1 MEQSDVIS
9 VFAGPLER
17 LELPYMIV
25 GAVGAMAY
33 GEMRFTMDI
42 DVVLELRAEDSA
54 RVARAF
60 PSTEFYVPPLETI
73 IVESVRRER
82 GHFNLIHF
90 ATGLK
95 ADIYLVAND
104 ALNKLAMANRRRL
117 TVGEQPLWFSPPE
130 HIILR
135 KLEFYREGGSEK
147 HLGDIFAMLRL
158 SDIDVGFVE
167 RHVARLGLGESWAAA
182 RNWK

>member
-42 DVVLELRAEDSA
+42 DVA
-54 RVARAF
+54 
-60 PSTEFYVPPLETI
+60 
-73 IVESVRRER
+73 
-82 GHFNLIHF
+82 
-90 ATGLK
+90 
-95 ADIYLVAND
+95 
-104 ALNKLAMANRRRL
+104 
-117 TVGEQPLWFSPPE
+117 
-130 HIILR
+130 
-135 KLEFYREGGSEK
+135 
-147 HLGDIFAMLRL
+147 
-158 SDIDVGFVE
+158 FVE
-167 RHVARLGLGESWAAA
+167 QHVARLGLGESWTAA